1 MQLTAS
7 RLSLTTT
14 FWASLALI
22 ATAGLGGAWLGY
34 AEDIDSLGIARS
46 LEAIQAGGYER
57 SRVYGVPLYELFAA
71 GVDAMGGPVL
81 VNLCSAL
88 FCAGA
93 CYALWQTLRRA
104 GGPAAPFALLA
115 AMSQPLILINAS
127 AMMETAAVVLWVCIG
142 LWAAVEA
149 ASNRRWA
156 WIWAAAAACA
166 LGVAT
171 RPDAALFALAVGFA
185 LALEARPDWRRAAL
199 ILAAFA
205 ICGLAA
211 LALYGVMNGGYA
223 FVSQV
228 AVTQDEAGRS
238 LGRAVLGAIT
248 LVSLPGALVLA
259 GLAVLALKTPATSAR
274 HVLDAAPAKR
284 VLVWI
289 AIAAGTLYAA
299 RFLALPDELEYL
311 LPAALAL
318 FAALGAFAPRAP
330 MIALALCLMLSNI
343 IQIALF
349 SRQGETVAFSGP
361 SLQPGALVQDWDAR
375 AHNRWLRDPQT
386 SAILATLAGVP
397 GAKRDNTHLWL
408 NGVAFEGGAIAIG
421 QDQLYRF
428 SPTGDANDPHVLAN
442 YRHVLVCQAPLVL
455 RRGWRVLQPL
465 EWSPLDPARL
475 AAGCRRITPPALPDA
490 ASPSVAG

>member
-1 MQLTAS
+1 MQLTAT

-14 FWASLALI
+14 LWASLALI

-71 GVDAMGGPVL
+71 GVDAVGGVVL
-81 VNLCSAL
+81 VNLCSAV

-127 AMMETAAVVLWVCIG
+127 AMMETAAVVLCVCVG

-149 ASNRRWA
+149 ATNRRWT
-156 WIWAAAAACA
+156 WIWTAAAACA
-166 LGVAT
+166 LGVAS

-185 LALEARPDWRRAAL
+185 LALEARPDWRRAVL

-205 ICGLAA
+205 VCGLAA
-211 LALYGVMNGGYA
+211 LGLYGVMNGGYA
-223 FVSQV
+223 FVFQV

-238 LGRAVLGAIT
+238 FGRAVLGAIT
-248 LVSLPGALVLA
+248 VVSLPGALILA
-259 GLAVLALKTPATSAR
+259 GLAALALKAPRSAAR
-274 HVLDAAPAKR
+274 HVLAAPPAKR

-289 AIAAGTLYAA
+289 AIAAGGLYAA

-343 IQIALF
+343 VQIALF
-349 SRQGETVAFSGP
+349 TRQGSEVAFTGP

-386 SAILATLAGVP
+386 TGVLAALAGVP
-397 GAKRDNTHLWL
+397 GAQRDNTHLWL
-408 NGVAFEGGAIAIG
+408 NGVVFEGGAIAIG

-428 SPTGDANDPHVLAN
+428 SPTGDPTDPHVLAN

-475 AAGCRRITPPALPDA
+475 AAGCRRITPQALPDA
-490 ASPSVAG
+490 ASPTDAG